1 MRGEP
6 VHIPD
11 GRGYGTSDGHISPDG
26 LIIPGE
32 PQNMIPDVEVVSE
45 ESEQDPIPSEGDVGQ
60 GEPEWDPV
68 ALGEDVVPKELGQD
82 PVSPEE
88 DIEVSDNEG
97 QGQVGIV
104 PDEGEPI
111 GPEEPER
118 DPDAEGDGGE
128 TPGNGESNG
137 LGQGGILPD
146 KGNPDN
152 VEPINP
158 HDPRVEIE
166 TLRQQ
171 LSQTRATLAKSVQ
184 VLQKCTAQDI
194 QIKNLRELVEKQ
206 QGQFDSKILEL
217 QTIEKEREKEQYQAS
232 VEKEKAWEQKRKN
245 SPVRAEVV

>member
-1 MRGEP
+1 M
-6 VHIPD
+6 
-11 GRGYGTSDGHISPDG
+11 
-26 LIIPGE
+26 
-32 PQNMIPDVEVVSE
+32 
-45 ESEQDPIPSEGDVGQ
+45 
-60 GEPEWDPV
+60 
-68 ALGEDVVPKELGQD
+68 
-82 PVSPEE
+82 
-88 DIEVSDNEG
+88 
-97 QGQVGIV
+97 GIV

-146 KGNPDN
+146 NGNPDN

-166 TLRQQ
+166 TLHQQ

-184 VLQKCTAQDI
+184 VLQKRTAQDI

-232 VEKEKAWEQKRKN
+232 VEKEKAWEQKRKKEQ
-245 SPVRAEVV
+245 AEWASQQKAWEQERRREQAEWADKKRVWEEKRHKELREKEQVWKSEWKDRD